1 MHPIR
6 PLYRPDPQAIAR
18 RQAIHGVILEML
30 ASALVGAALFLLFFP
45 L

>member
-6 PLYRPDPQAIAR
+6 PLHRPNPQAIAR
-18 RQAIHGVILEML
+18 KQALTGMALEML

>member
-6 PLYRPDPQAIAR
+6 PIRYPNPQAIAR
-18 RQAIHGVILEML
+18 RQALTGIALEML